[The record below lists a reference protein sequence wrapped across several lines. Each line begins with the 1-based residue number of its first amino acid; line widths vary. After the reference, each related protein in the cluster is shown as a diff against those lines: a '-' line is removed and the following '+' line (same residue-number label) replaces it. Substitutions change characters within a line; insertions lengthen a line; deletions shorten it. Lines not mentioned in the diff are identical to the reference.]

1 MRTTL
6 DIDEALLEAVRA
18 KLGVKTRT
26 EAIEASL
33 REVLERE
40 DRVRR
45 ALRHYGAYPEF
56 RLPDDDPDE

>member
-6 DIDEALLEAVRA
+6 DIDEVLLEAVRA
-18 KLGVKTRT
+18 KLGVRTRT
-26 EAIEASL
+26 EAIEAAL

-45 ALRHYGAYPEF
+45 ALRHYGSRPEF
-56 RLPDDDPDE
+56 QLPEDRPDE

>member
-45 ALRHYGAYPEF
+45 ALRHHGSHPDF
-56 RLPDDDPDE
+56 RLPDDNPHE